1 MIRLQDNVP
10 QVYVEQSRDFQLF
23 CRLYDCIN
31 NGVRYDINS
40 MLLILDPM
48 KVSDRMLNLL
58 CTKVGFFTNR
68 NYDSKILRYILVA
81 FPYALKYK
89 GSKHGIEIAVS
100 TILKAEADFRVAE
113 VNDEIIKTTVEIDS
127 NEHVIRIFTT
137 VEINNKNA
145 LKDFLKYIMPV
156 GYVYSLETHEK
167 HTYTIELTNDTSMV
181 TMINSTN
188 SNSQVRGSD
197 RMLNSVDEKLNK
209 IDNEFNFSTT
219 FEETYV
225 STLSTAE
232 IVGSMSNS
240 TDASTDS
247 DRNGTVRDV
256 SDKSNKT
263 SQAISQNHTLIKDKS
278 SEV

>member
-40 MLLILDPM
+40 MLSILDPM

-81 FPYALKYK
+81 FPHALKYK
-89 GSKHGIEIAVS
+89 GSKHGIEIAVG

-113 VNDEIIKTTVEIDS
+113 INDETIKTTVEIGPDGVDS
-127 NEHVIRIFTT
+127 DKHVIRIYTT

-156 GYVYSLETHEK
+156 GYIYSLETHEK
-167 HTYTIELTNDTSMV
+167 RDYTTEITSDTSII
-181 TMINSTN
+181 TMINSIT

-197 RMLNSVDEKLNK
+197 RVLSTSESNAY
-209 IDNEFNFSTT
+209 NFSTK

-225 STLSTAE
+225 ATINTTE
-232 IVGSMSNS
+232 IVGSNNVSS
-240 TDASTDS
+240 SGSYDK
-247 DRNGTVRDV
+247 DRNNTVRDV
-256 SDKSNKT
+256 VDQSNKEVIQT
-263 SQAISQNHTLIKDKS
+263 SLNHTQVVDKG
-278 SEV
+278 E